1 MFENL
6 VFTELIK
13 NGYECYYFNK
23 NYECDFIAK
32 KDNKLIAIQV
42 CYELNEQNKKREF
55 NALLKLPFNVDKKVI
70 ITYNQKEQKD
80 SNNIEVVSF
89 WEYFGS

>member
-1 MFENL
+1 
-6 VFTELIK
+6 
-13 NGYECYYFNK
+13 
-23 NYECDFIAK
+23 
-32 KDNKLIAIQV
+32 
-42 CYELNEQNKKREF
+42 
-55 NALLKLPFNVDKKVI
+55 VDKKVI